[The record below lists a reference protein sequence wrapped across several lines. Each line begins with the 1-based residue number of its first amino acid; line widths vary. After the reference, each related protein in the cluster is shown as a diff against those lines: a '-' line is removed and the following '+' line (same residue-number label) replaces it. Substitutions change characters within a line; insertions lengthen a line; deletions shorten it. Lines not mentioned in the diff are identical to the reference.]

1 VLKYSKLKLKSD
13 EFRILH
19 KKMVSEDYISNFYLK
34 YCIHSFQK
42 ERCVAKTISAVM
54 TFWTLAKPGSPQALV
69 EVSNK
74 IPRGVESQMNSN
86 FRTNI
91 MKIAV

>member
-1 VLKYSKLKLKSD
+1 
-13 EFRILH
+13 
-19 KKMVSEDYISNFYLK
+19 
-34 YCIHSFQK
+34 
-42 ERCVAKTISAVM
+42 M

>member
-1 VLKYSKLKLKSD
+1 
-13 EFRILH
+13 
-19 KKMVSEDYISNFYLK
+19 MSNFYLK
-34 YCIHSFQK
+34 YCIHSFQR

-69 EVSNK
+69 QVSNK

-91 MKIAV
+91 MKTAV

>member
-1 VLKYSKLKLKSD
+1 LAFKNGVKSIQTAGYNGA
-13 EFRILH
+13 RT
-19 KKMVSEDYISNFYLK
+19 VSNFYLK
-34 YCIHSFQK
+34 YCIHLFQK

-54 TFWTLAKPGSPQALV
+54 TIWILAKPGSPQALV